1 MSYKLDK
8 IFCENV
14 VLPADVPVRIW
25 GEADCPV
32 TVSVD
37 YHSGVCFAFDGKFSL
52 TACRCIGTCGLA
64 PVLTVNEDVYG
75 KLTKDQ
81 IAGILAKYKA

>member
-52 TACRCIGTCGLA
+52 SIEPHKACGPYTMFVESEGIVTKI
-64 PVLTVNEDVYG
+64 PNVYFG
-75 KLTKDQ
+75 DADPK
-81 IAGILAKYKA
+81 IFE